1 MRKETRWTRIGRFSR
16 VTSLAVTAIMLASGG
31 SAIALESK
39 GRAPG
44 WSLGPGQKDQSVPV
58 TPLVAPPSPPPV
70 LPDAKLTPPVW
81 PGAAEAE
88 VEVLA
93 GARDSRQPQGLG
105 VQNAANGTP
114 VKVGWAKARDTA
126 AAKKE
131 GPAPKVRVRVAD
143 QKISDALGLRGVVLS
158 VTDTGVGAEPVNV
171 AVDYRAFGSAYG
183 GGWADRLQL
192 VELPVCA
199 LVTPEKAECR
209 TKTPVPGTVN
219 NGKTRQVSA
228 DVAAAGNAPRVF
240 AVTAAAS
247 GSSGNVSAQPLSA
260 AGSWSSGGSSGSF
273 SYNYP
278 FAVPSA
284 PSGAAPSLA
293 LSYSSSGVDGLT
305 SATNNQASWV
315 GDGWDFTP
323 GGYVVRNYLPCSEDL
338 GGNNGQTKTGDQC
351 WGIDNATL
359 VLGGK
364 STELIKLAGTN
375 QWRPKNDDGSKIE
388 LLTGAA
394 NNAQD
399 GQHWKVTT
407 GDGTQYFLGLNR
419 PPGWSS
425 GKAETQSTWTVPVF
439 GNNDGEACFK
449 PGNFAGSSCRQPW
462 RWNLDYV
469 VDPHGNASTY
479 YYQPEINYYG
489 LNQNVTTAGTEYTAG
504 GYPLRIEYGLRLKD
518 GSVYGS
524 APTNQVVFETA
535 ERCLPSGAVTCAPEQ
550 LNSTTAS
557 SWPDV
562 PSEQICAKDKP
573 CDYGS
578 PAFFTR
584 KRLTTVRTQYN
595 NAGTQTDVDVWNLA
609 HTFPGTGDAS
619 PSALWLSSVT
629 HTGKGGGGS
638 ITLPATTFG
647 GFMFANRVDTVG
659 DKYSPITRYRV
670 NEIRTE
676 TGGRIGVA
684 YSGPDCVAGSRM
696 PASPQTDTMRCYA
709 SFWSPPAAKDPVL
722 DWFHK
727 YVVTDISEEDLT
739 AGGVAVKTH
748 YDYIGD
754 AAWHYDEGQ
763 FTPKE
768 RKTWSQWRGYGVVRT
783 SVGHPSAT
791 QTVTESVYLRG
802 MDGDHLPDGGKRTV
816 SVEDSEKGT
825 IVDQDPLQGF
835 LRESRTYLPGTTTVD
850 NSAINDPW
858 VRGPTATSA
867 DGLLKAHSVDT
878 ATVRGRTLLSDG
890 KTYRRNQVNKKFND
904 NGLVIEQEDLG
915 DLGVAT
921 DDTCT
926 KTTYVPNAAGMFDK
940 SSEVVM
946 FAGTCAGTA
955 TASTV
960 ITNAQVSYDE
970 QAFGVPPTAGNIT
983 RTDTLSAWDATGK
996 KFLTTATNKYDA
1008 YGREVLSTDVA
1019 GAVTKTAYTHSAG
1032 GQVTE
1037 VAVTNPL
1044 GWVTTT
1050 TKEPARGNPVF
1061 SVDVNKVR
1069 TDITYD
1075 ALGRKAAVWNPGRSK
1090 LDGDKATATFEYT
1103 DAATSPTAVPTTVAT
1118 KALQDNGGYT
1128 TSYAIYDGLGRTR
1141 QAQSVASG
1149 GGRIIS
1155 DTVYDS
1161 RGLPFKSNNGYFNDA
1176 SGPVAKLVT
1185 VADNTVFNQTV
1196 TEYDSRARATASILM
1211 SKGVKQWQTST
1222 IYGGDRV
1229 TTIPPRGASP
1239 QTVVTDVHGQTVQ
1252 RLLYTNG
1259 YTPGAANP
1267 ADVTNY
1273 TYNAAGAMTSMS
1285 DAAGNVWSTGY
1296 DLRGRKVRQTDPDA
1310 GESTYTYDDGGQL
1323 TSSTDSR
1330 GKATFYTYDKLGRKT
1345 QTNADSAT
1353 GTKLA
1358 GWTYDTVPN
1367 GIGLPASSTRW
1378 VGTDAYTTRVVTYD
1392 KYGRPTKNAVDVPAV
1407 EKGLAGTYEF
1417 GTTYTATG
1425 AIASTVSPK
1434 AGNLPLEHVRHTY
1447 NELGLPSTT
1456 YAIDSLGTTTN
1467 LVSKTDYTS
1476 FNEMSRM
1483 QFDGEK
1489 SSVNVGVTQTY
1500 DEVTRRPQT
1509 TTVNRATQ
1517 IGSQLTNRTYGYDPA
1532 GNVTKISDTP
1542 SGAPADTQCFEYD
1555 YQRRMTEAWTP
1566 SSGDCATAKSASALG
1581 GAAPYWKSYSFDKTG
1596 NRTKEVDH
1604 KSTGDVTSTSTY
1616 PAAGP
1621 TAVKPHALQ
1630 KVDKSGPN
1638 GTSTSSYTY
1647 DQAGSTLTR
1656 NVGGDTQ
1663 TFTYDHEGRTEGVT
1677 SPTGESKYLYD
1688 ADGNRLVTRAP
1699 TGTTL
1704 AIGDLELVI
1713 TTGTTGVS
1721 ATRFYQHG
1729 GAQVAVRVGGSAL
1742 KWMLGDLHG
1751 TNGLAISAGTLTPT
1765 QRYMDPFG
1773 NPRGPAPSTWPDK
1786 HGFVG
1791 GYQDAT
1797 GLTHLGAR
1805 EYDPALGRFTKTD
1818 PVLDPAVPQLWNPYS
1833 YANNSP
1839 VTMTDPS
1846 GMSACFHMGED
1857 GLFCREGT
1865 EQAASC
1871 GNSKSCTVMASS
1883 PSSPQGKKYAAA
1895 QQEKAKR
1902 GYNEKSYKE
1911 AQAVMKKS
1919 KWDVFIDAAGEL
1931 IKSLIGWDDIMG
1943 CIEGS
1948 VGSCISTLLNFI
1960 PWGKILKVGE
1970 IVASF
1975 WKGARALAT
1984 FGREVEKAQKVIADT
1999 ERILADA
2006 EMAANAV
2013 QVVVA
2018 VSEGEGV
2025 VGAAAAA
2032 MGGAAAASDSGC
2044 NSFVPGTQVLM
2055 SDDTA
2060 KPIEEVT
2067 LDDQVQA
2074 TDPETGETT
2083 ARKVVATIIGEGQK
2097 HLVEI
2102 GIDGGAPIVA
2112 TDGHPFWAPDLRKW
2126 IPADELTVG
2135 SWLQISSGTWAQVTA
2150 TRTWDTQGRVHN
2162 LTVDNVHTYNVVAGQ
2177 TPVLVHNC
2185 GGGPSARGGVYT
2197 LRDADDNVVRTGRT
2211 NNLQRREREHARGK
2225 DTADYKFQAEYRT
2238 DVYREQRGLE
2248 QIVWM
2253 LNGRPTMSG
2262 VRRTAGVNVKN
2273 RNYNNY
2279 MDAAG
2284 RFLAKL
2290 YPG

>member
-16 VTSLAVTAIMLASGG
+16 VTSLAVSAIMLASGG
-31 SAIALESK
+31 AAIALESK
-39 GRAPG
+39 GNVPG

-58 TPLVAPPSPPPV
+58 TPLVAPPSPPPM
-70 LPDAKLTPPVW
+70 LPDAKVTPPVW
-81 PGAAEAE
+81 PGATEAE
-88 VEVLA
+88 VELRA
-93 GARDSRQPQGLG
+93 GARDGRQPQGLG
-105 VQNAANGTP
+105 VQSAANGTP
-114 VKVGWAKARDTA
+114 VKVGWARAKDLTARKA
-126 AAKKE
+126 
-131 GPAPKVRVRVAD
+131 GPAPKARVRVAD
-143 QKISDALGLRGVVLS
+143 QKTSEALGLRGVVLT
-158 VTDTGVGAEPVNV
+158 VADTGVGTEPVNV
-171 AVDYRAFGSAYG
+171 AVDYGAFGNAYG

-192 VELPVCA
+192 VELPGCA
-199 LVTPEKAECR
+199 LATPEKAECR

-219 NGKTRQVSA
+219 NGKARQVSA
-228 DVAAAGNAPRVF
+228 DVALAGAAPRVF

-247 GSSGNVSAQPLSA
+247 GSAGNVSAQPLSA
-260 AGSWSSGGSSGSF
+260 AGSWSSGGSSGAF

-278 FAVPSA
+278 FAAPAA
-284 PSGAAPSLA
+284 PSGAVPSLA

-305 SATNNQASWV
+305 SATNNQSSWV

-388 LLTGAA
+388 LLGGAA

-425 GKAETQSTWTVPVF
+425 GKPETQSTWTVPVF
-439 GNNDGEACFK
+439 GNNDGEACYK
-449 PGNFAGSSCRQPW
+449 PNNFAGSSCRQPW

-524 APTNQVVFETA
+524 APTNQIVFETA

-562 PSEQICAKDKP
+562 PFEQICAKDKP

-629 HTGKGGGGS
+629 HTGKGGVGS
-638 ITLPATTFG
+638 ITRPATTFG
-647 GFMFANRVDTVG
+647 GFMFANRVDTAN
-659 DKYSPITRYRV
+659 DQYSPITRYRI

-684 YSGPDCVAGSRM
+684 YSGPDCVAGTRM
-696 PASPQTDTMRCYA
+696 PASPETDTMRCYA
-709 SFWSPPAAKDPVL
+709 SFWSPPSAKDPVL

-748 YDYIGD
+748 YDYLGD

-783 SVGHPSAT
+783 SIGHPSAT
-791 QTVTESVYLRG
+791 QTVTESLYLRG
-802 MDGDHLPDGGKRTV
+802 MDGDHLPNGGKRSV

-850 NSAINDPW
+850 NAAINDPW

-878 ATVRGRTLLSDG
+878 AAVRGRTLLSDG

-915 DLGVAT
+915 DTGVTT

-926 KTTYVPNAAGMFDK
+926 KTTYVPNTATGMFDK

-946 FAGTCAGTA
+946 FAGLCSGTA

-960 ITNAQVSYDE
+960 ITNVKVSYDK
-970 QAFGVPPTAGNIT
+970 QAFGAPPAAGDIT
-983 RTDTLSAWDATGK
+983 RTETLSAWDATGK
-996 KFLTTATNKYDA
+996 KFVTTATNEYDG
-1008 YGREVLSTDVA
+1008 YGRETLSTDVA

-1032 GQVTE
+1032 GQVAE

-1044 GWVTTT
+1044 GWVSTT

-1075 ALGRKAAVWNPGRSK
+1075 ALGRKTAVWNPGRSK

-1103 DAATSPTAVPTTVAT
+1103 DASTSPTAVPTTVAT
-1118 KALQDNGGYT
+1118 KALQDNGQYT

-1141 QAQSVASG
+1141 QAQSAASG

-1176 SGPVAKLVT
+1176 SGPVPKLVT
-1185 VADNTVFNQTV
+1185 VADNTVLNQTV

-1273 TYNAAGAMTSMS
+1273 TYNAAGAMTSMA

-1296 DLRGRKVRQTDPDA
+1296 DLRGRKIWQTDPDA
-1310 GESTYTYDDGGQL
+1310 GRSTYTYDDGGQL

-1330 GKATFYTYDKLGRKT
+1330 GKTVAYTYDKLGRKT
-1345 QTNADSAT
+1345 QTNADSPT

-1358 GWTYDTVPN
+1358 SWTYDTIPN

-1378 VGTDAYTTRVVTYD
+1378 VGTDAYVTRVVAYD
-1392 KYGRPTKNAVDVPAV
+1392 RYGRPTKKAVDVPAV

-1417 GTTYTATG
+1417 STAYTATG
-1425 AIASTVSPK
+1425 AVASTVSPK

-1456 YAIDSLGTTTN
+1456 YAIDALGTTTN

-1489 SSVNVGVTQTY
+1489 STANVGVTQTY

-1517 IGSQLTNRTYGYDPA
+1517 VGSQLTNRTYGYDPA

-1555 YQRRMTEAWTP
+1555 HQRRLTEAWTP

-1596 NRTKEVDH
+1596 NRTKEIDH

-1630 KVDKSGPN
+1630 KVDTSGPN

-1647 DQAGSTLTR
+1647 DEAGSLLTR

-1663 TFTYDHEGRTEGVT
+1663 TFSYDHEGRTAGVT

-1704 AIGDLELVI
+1704 SIGDLELVI

-1729 GAQVAVRVGGSAL
+1729 GVQVAVRVGGSAL

-1751 TNGLAISAGTLTPT
+1751 TNGLAITAGTLTPT

-1805 EYDPALGRFTKTD
+1805 EYDPAIGRFTKTD

-1865 EQAASC
+1865 EQADYCNAKS
-1871 GNSKSCTVMASS
+1871 SKSCTVMASS

-1895 QQEKAKR
+1895 QQEKVKR
-1902 GYNEKSYKE
+1902 GYNENSYKE
-1911 AQAVMKKS
+1911 AQAVVKKS

-1975 WKGARALAT
+1975 WKGARALVT

-2006 EMAANAV
+2006 ATAANAV

-2055 SDDTA
+2055 SDGTT
-2060 KPIEEVT
+2060 KPIEQVRIGDEVQT
-2067 LDDQVQA
+2067 
-2074 TDPETGETT
+2074 TDPETGGLE
-2083 ARKVVATIIGEGQK
+2083 RRRVVGTIVHDDEDERTEIT
-2097 HLVEI
+2097 VES
-2102 GIDGGAPIVA
+2102 GGVSDTIVA
-2112 TDGHPFWAPDLRKW
+2112 TDWHLVWVEEADDWVAIGDLVPGQHLHSPDGR
-2126 IPADELTVG
+2126 
-2135 SWLQISSGTWAQVTA
+2135 SSVVTA
-2150 TRTWDTQGRVHN
+2150 VRHFTQVSPVHD
-2162 LTVDNVHTYNVVAGQ
+2162 LTIDEIHAFFVGVV
-2177 TPVLVHNC
+2177 PSLVHNC
-2185 GGGPSARGGVYT
+2185 GDGYVRPEGRFADKYSKISRSLGREVREVKDAIHDVKRQGKIGGARSNPDIMVDVDSGEIHTKLPCGCPAEDSIGNIHDYLSDGDDYGRGGYSK
-2197 LRDADDNVVRTGRT
+2197 GR
-2211 NNLQRREREHARGK
+2211 RR
-2225 DTADYKFQAEYRT
+2225 
-2238 DVYREQRGLE
+2238 
-2248 QIVWM
+2248 
-2253 LNGRPTMSG
+2253 
-2262 VRRTAGVNVKN
+2262 
-2273 RNYNNY
+2273 
-2279 MDAAG
+2279 
-2284 RFLAKL
+2284 
-2290 YPG
+2290 